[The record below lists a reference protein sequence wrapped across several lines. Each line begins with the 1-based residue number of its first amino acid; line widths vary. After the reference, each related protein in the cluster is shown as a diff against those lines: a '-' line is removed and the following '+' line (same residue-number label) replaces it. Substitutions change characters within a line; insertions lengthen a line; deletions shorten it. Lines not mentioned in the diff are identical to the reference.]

1 MMNRKNLIYLLL
13 LSLSLAGC
21 FGRTTPPGPDMAG
34 GGYENVNY
42 DYFDW
47 EEGLNV
53 MIWHEGVTTSGCNS
67 SGSTSSVTHLV
78 QCQATTQSGLEYAW
92 QIATKDGRTAEFTL
106 DGQPYDLADGNV
118 FLITLTNGILDVQQL
133 PRDLADVATT
143 HDSITEFGLDDPDIR
158 HFIETA
164 VPTN

>member
-47 EEGLNV
+47 EEG
-53 MIWHEGVTTSGCNS
+53 
-67 SGSTSSVTHLV
+67 
-78 QCQATTQSGLEYAW
+78 
-92 QIATKDGRTAEFTL
+92 
-106 DGQPYDLADGNV
+106 
-118 FLITLTNGILDVQQL
+118 
-133 PRDLADVATT
+133 
-143 HDSITEFGLDDPDIR
+143 
-158 HFIETA
+158 
-164 VPTN
+164 

>member
-1 MMNRKNLIYLLL
+1 MNRKNLIYLLL
-13 LSLSLAGC
+13 LSLSLAAC
-21 FGRTTPPGPDMAG
+21 FGQTTPPGPNMAG

-53 MIWHEGVTTSGCNS
+53 MLWHEGVTTSGCNS
-67 SGSTSSVTHLV
+67 SGSTSSDTHLV
-78 QCQATTQSGLEYAW
+78 QCQATTQSGLEYTW
-92 QIATKDGRTAEFTL
+92 QITTKDGRTAEFML
-106 DGQPYDLADGNV
+106 DGQPYDLAEGNV

-133 PRDLADVATT
+133 PRDLTDVATT
-143 HDSITEFGLDDPDIR
+143 HDSITEFGLDDPAIR

-164 VPTN
+164 APTN